1 MKTGKREDRKARLVS
16 ILESIANGACSISY
30 LIQDI
35 KTRLPAILG
44 NNYGLK
50 LNEPGWFPGRAEHWA
65 QAVKLYIQ
73 IIAIAAPA
81 ITVATII
88 TTSVHFAVDKLG
100 KIDDEVLVVAS
111 SKPEVENARGERD
124 RARYVR
130 RNKFYS
136 YSR

>member
-1 MKTGKREDRKARLVS
+1 MCDIVSYPGHRNAAARHM
-16 ILESIANGACSISY
+16 
-30 LIQDI
+30 
-35 KTRLPAILG
+35 G

-50 LNEPGWFPGRAEHWA
+50 LKELGGCRVELSTWLRP
-65 QAVKLYIQ
+65 YIQ
-73 IIAIAAPA
+73 IIGIAALA

-100 KIDDEVLVVAS
+100 KIDDEVLVLAS